1 MIATPLLSRHIDDLQ
16 EAWSAVTDNRVRLI
30 SSVLHQITGV
40 KLSAYEPELVAK
52 VEGVRQTELTAMKRF
67 WKDFAVVVC
76 VTNTAQNML
85 SLFTL
90 GYVFPVH
97 PGLLVVLMNVSMIS
111 AYAIVSF
118 LSKSGSLDTARLF
131 TSYTVLTI
139 IAAPLFSVGQNYGT
153 VLAAY
158 GSLKRIQAFL
168 TAPERKD
175 PHAQDLSIVDKRGSQ
190 SDSEKSGEFGES
202 VGTYELRGTFG
213 WGEKKVLENIDLQIP
228 VGKTTAIIGRVGSVT
243 HVCSSPCNE
252 TDSTCRGR
260 RHCSRPFWV
269 RQP

>member
-1 MIATPLLSRHIDDLQ
+1 MLI
-16 EAWSAVTDNRVRLI
+16 RVLI
-30 SSVLHQITGV
+30 S
-40 KLSAYEPELVAK
+40 
-52 VEGVRQTELTAMKRF
+52 
-67 WKDFAVVVC
+67 
-76 VTNTAQNML
+76 
-85 SLFTL
+85 
-90 GYVFPVH
+90 
-97 PGLLVVLMNVSMIS
+97 S

-139 IAAPLFSVGQNYGT
+139 ITAPLFSVGQNYGT

-175 PHAQDLSIVDKRGSQ
+175 PHAQDLSIIDKRDSQ

-228 VGKTTAIIGRVGSVT
+228 VGKITAIVGRVGSVS
-243 HVCSSPCNE
+243 HVCSLPSDE
-252 TDSTCRGR
+252 TDSTRRGR
-260 RHCSRPFWV
+260 LHCSRPFWA
-269 RQP
+269 RQR